1 MQRIVLSIFLLFL
14 NFPLANAA
22 DKAAGVQYT
31 NIDKSFT
38 FLGGVGYA
46 WVKADEIVYNGG
58 NRMSHLFWQSQMP
71 VLTGAFRA
79 EPMNNITVVGR
90 VKIGLGGTH
99 KMEDYDWLA
108 PYLKSYDF
116 DDWTDRSVSDET
128 DLDRYINLD
137 IAVGHDF
144 EINQHNVFN
153 LHGGFKYTNVKWT
166 SGNSQY
172 VYSEEGFRDKTGVLS
187 GKGISYEQSLP
198 ALFVGGE
205 WRSTF
210 EKWSFSLLGR
220 VGATVAAKDIDDHW
234 RGDKRFTDTFGSRA
248 FLDTQAEVAYAFT
261 ERTNVYFSA
270 AYEKYFRMR
279 GDTMMENRTTGEV
292 KSFPDDAGAGLQ
304 AFTLGGGLKVSF

>member
-1 MQRIVLSIFLLFL
+1 MFLHFS
-14 NFPLANAA
+14 LAFAA
-22 DKAAGVQYT
+22 DKPADLQYT

-38 FLGGVGYA
+38 FLGGVGYT
-46 WVKADEIVYNGG
+46 WVKADEIVYSGG
-58 NRMSHLFWQSQMP
+58 NRISHLFWQSQMP

-79 EPMNNITVVGR
+79 EPINNITMFGR
-90 VKIGLGGTH
+90 AKVGLGGSH
-99 KMEDYDWLA
+99 QMADYDWLY
-108 PYLKSYDF
+108 PHLKSYDF
-116 DDWTDRSVSDET
+116 DDWTDLSISNET
-128 DLDRYINLD
+128 DLDRYINVD

-144 EINQHNVFN
+144 DINQYDVFN

-166 SGNSQY
+166 SSNSRY
-172 VYSEEGFRDKTGVLS
+172 VYSRDGFRDKTGVLS

-234 RGDKRFTDTFGSRA
+234 RGNKRFTDTFGSQP
-248 FLDTQAEVAYAFT
+248 FLDTEAEVSYAFT
-261 ERTNVYFSA
+261 ERAQVYFSA

-279 GDTMMENRTTGEV
+279 GDTTMENRATGEV

-304 AFTLGGGLKVSF
+304 SFTLGGGVKVSF